1 MHSLKFYEIKQFLVK
16 FEAHSVILLV
26 LFGDFLKVKHEI
38 ISRIELKYG
47 SLRISIDIKDNI

>member
-1 MHSLKFYEIKQFLVK
+1 LKFYEIKQFLVK